1 MMQPERKIRS
11 FERDIEEISENLTQM
26 GGMVEKSIFT
36 AILALNTRNVH
47 LAKDV
52 IRADQD
58 IDQKE
63 IDIDRLCINYIA
75 LQQPKAGDLR
85 FVTAVMKINNEL
97 ERMGDYAESIARQTL
112 FLAKRPAW
120 RELVNIPRMAEIA
133 TSMVKDCLNAFLKRD
148 VKLAYEVIARDE
160 EVDAMQTK
168 IYKNLLNDM
177 IADKENIER
186 ASSLLLVS
194 SKLERIADQSTNI
207 CEEVIYLV
215 TGKVIRHREKVQS
228 ISNTPHS

>member
-1 MMQPERKIRS
+1 MLSTRKIKS
-11 FERDIEEISENLTQM
+11 FERDIEEITEALTQM
-26 GGMVEKSIFT
+26 GGMVEKSILT
-36 AILALNTRNVH
+36 AILSLNTRNTR
-47 LAKDV
+47 LAKEV
-52 IRADQD
+52 IRYDQD

-75 LQQPKAGDLR
+75 LQQPKASDLR

-112 FLAKRPAW
+112 FLAKKPAW

-133 TSMVKDCLNAFLKRD
+133 TSMVRECLDAFLKRD

-160 EVDAMQTK
+160 EADKMQSK

-177 IADKENIER
+177 LTDKENIER

-215 TGKVIRHREKVQS
+215 TGKIVRHREKVHALS
-228 ISNTPHS
+228 SPSDS